1 MSTSPDLPRA
11 VEPLLRHLVSELRV
25 SVIHGPRQ
33 SGKSTV
39 LRRLHQELGGVYVT
53 LDDEQQREAV
63 VADPVGLARSGP
75 LLMID
80 EVQRGGDR
88 LLLAIKAAV
97 DARPDNRVV
106 LTGSTNFLT
115 LPTLS
120 ESLAGRAGLVQL
132 WPFSEG
138 ELAGRPETFLQQAF
152 DQPRTL
158 ADVSTDPWPRG
169 RYWEAMVRGGF
180 PEPAALTSRVARDAW
195 FDGYLTTVTLRD
207 LGQVAD
213 VRRPQ
218 DLLRLMRYCAA
229 STAREVVKAKWG
241 PALGIERHRLAA
253 YLGLL
258 ETAYLVS
265 DVPSWSTDAGRRV
278 RRHPKLMAVDSGL
291 VSHAIG
297 VDEATLA
304 AVVSPTRGQLV
315 ETFAH
320 SQLQRA
326 CAWSPLRVS
335 ISHWRDAFGREVDLV
350 LEATDG
356 RVVGIEV
363 KAAAAATNS
372 DTTGLRALA
381 DLVGPRFVHGF
392 VLHLG
397 DATTRFGADITAL
410 PLSTL
415 WAG

>member
-1 MSTSPDLPRA
+1 MTVPRSLPRA
-11 VEPLLRHLVSELRV
+11 VEPLLRHLVTELRV
-25 SVIHGPRQ
+25 SVVHGPRQ

-53 LDDEQQREAV
+53 LDDEQQRAAV
-63 VADPVGLARSGP
+63 LADPVGFARSGP
-75 LLMID
+75 LLMVD

-97 DARPDNRVV
+97 DDQPDNRVV

-115 LPTLS
+115 VPTLS

-152 DQPRTL
+152 DQPGAL
-158 ADVSTDPWPRG
+158 AEVSTDPWPRE
-169 RYWEAMVRGGF
+169 RYWAAMVRGGF

-218 DLLRLMRYCAA
+218 DLLRLMRYAAA
-229 STAREVVKAKWG
+229 STGREVVKTEWG

-265 DVPSWSTDAGRRV
+265 DVPSWSTDAARRV

-291 VSHAIG
+291 VAHVVG
-297 VDEATLA
+297 VDEDALA

-335 ISHWRDAFGREVDLV
+335 VSHWRDPRGREVDLL
-350 LEATDG
+350 LEAADG
-356 RVVGIEV
+356 RVVGIEI
-363 KAAAAATNS
+363 KAAAAATTS
-372 DTTGLRALA
+372 DTAGLRALA

-397 DATTRFGADITAL
+397 EVATRLGADVTAL